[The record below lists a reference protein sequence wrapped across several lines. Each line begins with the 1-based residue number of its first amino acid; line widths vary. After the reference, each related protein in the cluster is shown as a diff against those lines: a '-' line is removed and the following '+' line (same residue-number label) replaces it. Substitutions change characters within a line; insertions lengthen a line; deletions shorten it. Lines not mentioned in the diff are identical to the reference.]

1 MQRPIIKLASTS
13 GKAVPKS
20 DMEAENRS
28 VHCTNDAVLL
38 ERSSSH
44 TLQQPLMRPRR
55 TFAAAARAVRERT
68 LVGSTQ
74 PTSPRQDNASALH
87 PPVLRRRGGAQ
98 HHMETTYMRRSRRCP
113 RLNFI
118 SCMPSVARG
127 PCGAPGQTAQLPTA
141 RAGEGCFSRQ
151 LACAHMW
158 TGLPRRWMRCLLDGI
173 YRPVLV
179 PWIPAGHPFLS
190 PPPTPHSLPRSQL
203 AHAPALP
210 PCSARPP

>member
-1 MQRPIIKLASTS
+1 MRHLRVMQRPIIKPASTS

-127 PCGAPGQTAQLPTA
+127 PCGALGQTAQLPSV
-141 RAGEGCFSRQ
+141 RAGKQRSGLLLPS
-151 LACAHMW
+151 ACLRTHVDWAAS
-158 TGLPRRWMRCLLDGI
+158 
-173 YRPVLV
+173 PVDAV
-179 PWIPAGHPFLS
+179 PS
-190 PPPTPHSLPRSQL
+190 PWHI
-203 AHAPALP
+203 
-210 PCSARPP
+210 